1 MIPFLD
7 LKAINKKHRKSLI
20 DAATRVIDSGWYV
33 LGQEVKSF
41 EEEFAAYCNTKH
53 CIGVANG
60 LDALLITLRAWKEM
74 GKLEDGDEI
83 IVPANTYIASI
94 LAITENKLKPI
105 FIEPDIVSYNI
116 CPNKIQDAITEKTKA
131 ILVVH
136 LYGQI
141 ASMNELLQIANS
153 NELLVLEDS
162 AQACGAEISGKRT
175 GGWGHASGFS
185 FYPGKNLGGLGDGGA
200 ITTNDDDLANVVR
213 ALGNYGSNKKYENLY
228 KGINSRLDELQ
239 AAFLRVKLNYYDSEI
254 LLRQQ
259 IAIKYAK
266 EIKNN
271 LISLPIDKNISLKD
285 LKHHVFHLFVVRVEN
300 RDKFQS
306 HMSKHQVDTMIHY
319 PIPPH
324 KQDAYSNYNSLS
336 FPITEKIHKEVV
348 SLPMGPTMDNADISR
363 VIEAVNSYNG

>member
-7 LKAINKKHRKSLI
+7 LKAINKMHRKSLI

-60 LDALLITLRAWKEM
+60 LDALFLTLRAWKEM
-74 GKLEDGDEI
+74 GKIEDGDEI

-94 LAITENKLKPI
+94 LAITENKLKPV
-105 FIEPDIVSYNI
+105 FVEPDLVSYNI
-116 CPNKIQDAITEKTKA
+116 CPNKIQNVITKKTKA

-141 ASMNELLQIANS
+141 ASMNKLLQIANS
-153 NELLVLEDS
+153 NKLLVLEDS

-175 GGWGHASGFS
+175 GQLGHASGFS

-200 ITTNDDDLANVVR
+200 ITTNDDDLASVVR

-228 KGINSRLDELQ
+228 QGINSRLDELQ
-239 AAFLRVKLNYYDSEI
+239 AAFLRVKLKYYDSEI

-259 IAIKYAK
+259 VAIQYAK
-266 EIKNN
+266 EIKND
-271 LISLPIDKNISLKD
+271 LITLPIDKNISLKN

-300 RDKFQS
+300 RDEFQS
-306 HMSKHQVDTMIHY
+306 HMSEHKVGTMIHY

-324 KQDAYSNYNSLS
+324 KQKAYLNYKNLS
-336 FPITEKIHKEVV
+336 FPITEKIHREVV
-348 SLPMGPTMDNADISR
+348 SLPMGPTMDNTDISR
-363 VIEAVNSYNG
+363 VIEAANSYNR